1 MDKYDE
7 CIRLFFDKRIEKK
20 VNEVDTQQNQ
30 TNRVLS
36 MYDRLCKGHFLK
48 KKEEADVFHV
58 GEKTIQR
65 DFDSIRAF
73 LETTKTNQ
81 YLQYDRK
88 EKVYKLEMGDTPFLK
103 NEEILAIVKILIES
117 RAFPKVDMDQLIDKL
132 TDLAQPANQDFIK
145 KMMSN
150 EKHLYVDL
158 QHKKP
163 LFHSLW
169 ELAQAV
175 RTKRLINIRYK
186 REHNQESSERTVKPV
201 GIIFSEYYFYLIA
214 YQTKR
219 ELNFPTIYRVDRI
232 TTYNV
237 TDDHFKFPDQDR
249 FQEGKFRNRI
259 QFMYSGELI
268 TIKFRFTGPSPQAVL
283 DRLPTARI
291 VAEGDNGVEF
301 EAEVYGLGIK
311 MWLLSQGETLEVLS
325 PESFRQE
332 MKESIQEMLSYY

>member
-1 MDKYDE
+1 M
-7 CIRLFFDKRIEKK
+7 
-20 VNEVDTQQNQ
+20 DTQQHQ

-36 MYDRLCKGHFLK
+36 MYDRLREGHVLIK
-48 KKEEADVFHV
+48 KAEADVFQV
-58 GEKTIQR
+58 TEKTIQR

-73 LETTKTNQ
+73 LETTKINQ

-88 EKVYKLEMGDTPFLK
+88 EKVYKLEMENPPFLR

-117 RAFPKVDMDQLIDKL
+117 RAFPKVDMDRLIDKL
-132 TDLAQPANQDFIK
+132 TNLAKSADRDFIK
-145 KMMSN
+145 KLMSN

-158 QHKKP
+158 QHKKS

-186 REHNQESSERTVKPV
+186 REHDQEGSERTVKPV

-232 TTYNV
+232 TMCNV
-237 TDDHFKFPDQDR
+237 TDEHFKFPDQDR

-259 QFMYSGELI
+259 QFMYSGELM

-291 VAEGDNGVEF
+291 VAQDENGVEF

-311 MWLLSQGETLEVLS
+311 IWLLSQGENVEVLG
-325 PESFRQE
+325 PEGFREE
-332 MKESIQEMLSYY
+332 MKKTVLGMVGKYE